1 MNMAND
7 VGKAM
12 SRLKHRDIRTRR
24 RAVRTL
30 FEANDP
36 STLKAF
42 EVLLDD
48 EDPWF
53 VSKAL
58 DAYRLWAVDVG
69 EAAVSTLLRH
79 RSVDVR
85 RAGANLLAAMGT
97 QGMALSVDALQ
108 DNDIVVLKKAA
119 GALMSVADSETALLL
134 LRHDQEAIRIL
145 GLEHPLTDHNLIQEA
160 LSDQSLL
167 VQRAALEQIL
177 TRNIEVELETLL
189 PFMEAGI
196 ECVKLLIW
204 ASENAPTQMNA
215 VAKQLDDHHLKE
227 LTDHLRVHALRSDDS
242 LIACLIEAGITT
254 PVARWVLRK
263 GAEEDT
269 LRWSLIENPSV
280 PLIERSKLLER
291 LIGRAHEPEVQ
302 ERVEALLETTQEEL
316 LKVACENLSTAANEV
331 SS

>member
-1 MNMAND
+1 MAND

-85 RAGANLLAAMGT
+85 RAGANLLALPWVHKEWLCPWMPCRT
-97 QGMALSVDALQ
+97 TTSLCSKKQQG
-108 DNDIVVLKKAA
+108 
-119 GALMSVADSETALLL
+119 
-134 LRHDQEAIRIL
+134 H
-145 GLEHPLTDHNLIQEA
+145 
-160 LSDQSLL
+160 
-167 VQRAALEQIL
+167 
-177 TRNIEVELETLL
+177 
-189 PFMEAGI
+189 
-196 ECVKLLIW
+196 
-204 ASENAPTQMNA
+204 
-215 VAKQLDDHHLKE
+215 
-227 LTDHLRVHALRSDDS
+227 
-242 LIACLIEAGITT
+242 
-254 PVARWVLRK
+254 
-263 GAEEDT
+263 
-269 LRWSLIENPSV
+269 
-280 PLIERSKLLER
+280 
-291 LIGRAHEPEVQ
+291 
-302 ERVEALLETTQEEL
+302 
-316 LKVACENLSTAANEV
+316 
-331 SS
+331 

>member
-1 MNMAND
+1 MAND

-85 RAGANLLAAMGT
+85 RAGANLPCCHGYTRNGFVRGCPAGQRHRCA
-97 QGMALSVDALQ
+97 Q
-108 DNDIVVLKKAA
+108 KAA

-160 LSDQSLL
+160 LSDPSPL

-177 TRNIEVELETLL
+177 TRNIEVELDTLL

-302 ERVEALLETTQEEL
+302 ERVEALLGTTQEEL

>member
-1 MNMAND
+1 MAND

-160 LSDQSLL
+160 LSDQCWSNGLHWSKYSH
-167 VQRAALEQIL
+167 
-177 TRNIEVELETLL
+177 NIEVELDTLL

-227 LTDHLRVHALRSDDS
+227 LTDHLRVHALHSDDS

-280 PLIERSKLLER
+280 PLIE
-291 LIGRAHEPEVQ
+291 A
-302 ERVEALLETTQEEL
+302 
-316 LKVACENLSTAANEV
+316 
-331 SS
+331 